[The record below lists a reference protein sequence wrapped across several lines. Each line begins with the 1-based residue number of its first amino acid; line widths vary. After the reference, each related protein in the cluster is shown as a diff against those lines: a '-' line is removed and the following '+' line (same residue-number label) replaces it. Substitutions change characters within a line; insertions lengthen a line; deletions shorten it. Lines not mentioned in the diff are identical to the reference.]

1 MARLGTRSRRSLA
14 TVASLVLI
22 LISCAYV
29 IVQEIEVRDWAKAL
43 HRQQLAIARGEPPPP
58 VGLREPSSSSP
69 RALVQAAM
77 LKANLAN
84 SHESPQ
90 REALLG
96 QARQYLDR
104 ARAKRPLWG
113 EAEIV
118 AAYIAS
124 LEGPGKSDEL
134 DRALALSYQY
144 APYLRGSAPFRIRL
158 GLERWNALPDRVR
171 ERLIDEAVWY
181 ARLDRDTR
189 ETMFELIRRTG
200 AYRSFFRRW
209 LEVRAQDRDWGSSRE
224 PRADQ
229 Q

>member
-1 MARLGTRSRRSLA
+1 MVQSATRSRIPLA
-14 TVASLVLI
+14 TVAVSVLT
-22 LISCAYV
+22 LICCAYV

-43 HRQQLAIARGEPPPP
+43 HRQQLSIARGEPPPA
-58 VGLREPSSSSP
+58 VGLQEPSNSP

-77 LKANLAN
+77 LKANLA
-84 SHESPQ
+84 SLQEGHQ
-90 REALLG
+90 RDALLG
-96 QARQYLDR
+96 QAKQHLDR
-104 ARAKRPLWG
+104 ARAQRHLWG

-124 LEGPGKSDEL
+124 LGGPGQSEEL

-158 GLERWNALPDRVR
+158 GLARWDALSDPIR

-181 ARLDRDTR
+181 ARLDRETR
-189 ETMFELIRRTG
+189 ETMFTLIRRTG

-209 LEVRAQDRDWGSSRE
+209 LEVRSQDRDWGSDRG
-224 PRADQ
+224 PTADRR
-229 Q
+229 